1 MSRGDRLCAAAPHVG
16 IYTGIPLSIAPM
28 MMQTEPYEHVLI
40 DVDDAY
46 SGGVIER
53 MAQRKAA
60 MDEFSQLSPGKVRWA
75 ASAWCV
81 RTLLRILVYAR
92 RGEPILP

>member
-1 MSRGDRLCAAAPHVG
+1 M
-16 IYTGIPLSIAPM
+16 
-28 MMQTEPYEHVLI
+28 LI

-60 MDEFSQLSPGKVRWA
+60 MDEFSQLGPGKVR
-75 ASAWCV
+75 
-81 RTLLRILVYAR
+81 LVQA
-92 RGEPILP
+92 

>member
-1 MSRGDRLCAAAPHVG
+1 MYVCATPAVPFQLPCYRAAGPLPH
-16 IYTGIPLSIAPM
+16 TP
-28 MMQTEPYEHVLI
+28 QTEPYEHVLI

-60 MDEFSQLSPGKVRWA
+60 MDEFSQLGPGKVR
-75 ASAWCV
+75 
-81 RTLLRILVYAR
+81 LVQS
-92 RGEPILP
+92 